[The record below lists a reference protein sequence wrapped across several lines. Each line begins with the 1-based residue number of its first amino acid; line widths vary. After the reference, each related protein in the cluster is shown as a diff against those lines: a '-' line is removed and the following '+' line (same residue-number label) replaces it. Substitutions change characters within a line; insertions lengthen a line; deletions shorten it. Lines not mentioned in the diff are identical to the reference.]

1 MQVTITS
8 VSEIQQQAEI
18 QLTQEEI
25 QPLFER
31 AYEKFRPK
39 VELRGFRK
47 GKVPMPMIKQ
57 LYGEAI
63 ERDALDDI
71 ASDFY
76 RKAMQERNIQLVGQP
91 TVVDMDFKRGE
102 HLRFSIK
109 YEVKPAITLGR
120 YTGVAV
126 EKPVHIVTDA
136 EVDAEI
142 RRIQKANSASAEAA
156 SVTGRDFIVTAD
168 VQELDETGSPLIG
181 KKTVGARFDLSD
193 DSLEKEIR
201 DSLASAETAQ
211 KYRAHFTS
219 QHGDHTHAVHIDIT
233 PTKIEQVT
241 LPPFDE
247 ALVSKITG
255 GKLTSVEEFRSNLR
269 RDIER
274 YWNEDATAQLNE
286 NIARQIVGSHSF
298 AVPDSIVESVL
309 DSYIE
314 DIRNR
319 SRERKLP
326 RGFDEKAFR
335 AESRD
340 NALWQAKWI
349 LLKER
354 IAEQEHITVSDAEI
368 EALAESEAQ
377 KIGIEKDRLLQY
389 YRSSSGAMDRLL
401 SEKLM
406 AFLRANAKVTDTI
419 RDTHAAH
426 T

>member
-1 MQVTITS
+1 MRIS
-8 VSEIQQQAEI
+8 
-18 QLTQEEI
+18 
-25 QPLFER
+25 
-31 AYEKFRPK
+31 KF
-39 VELRGFRK
+39 LH
-47 GKVPMPMIKQ
+47 
-57 LYGEAI
+57 
-63 ERDALDDI
+63 
-71 ASDFY
+71 
-76 RKAMQERNIQLVGQP
+76 
-91 TVVDMDFKRGE
+91 RGE
-102 HLRFSIK
+102 
-109 YEVKPAITLGR
+109 
-120 YTGVAV
+120 
-126 EKPVHIVTDA
+126 
-136 EVDAEI
+136 
-142 RRIQKANSASAEAA
+142 
-156 SVTGRDFIVTAD
+156 
-168 VQELDETGSPLIG
+168 
-181 KKTVGARFDLSD
+181 
-193 DSLEKEIR
+193 
-201 DSLASAETAQ
+201 LAS
-211 KYRAHFTS
+211 
-219 QHGDHTHAVHIDIT
+219 GDLA
-233 PTKIEQVT
+233 
-241 LPPFDE
+241 DE

-286 NIARQIVGSHSF
+286 NIARQIVASHSF

-335 AESRD
+335 TESRD

-389 YRSSSGAMDRLL
+389 YRGSSGAMDRLL